1 MRGSHQTAAQARG
14 LEVRYSEVSG
24 RWGVTSASGGMDESV
39 AKKWGVGS
47 YNCFMIL
54 TAALNGGLIQ
64 IEKDNPDYNPVAEK
78 SKKKI
83 PDPVATAAANAKR
96 RELEEAFREWVWKD
110 EGRAAMLADIYNRK
124 LNRVAP
130 RAYSGDYLSLPG
142 MSPDIQLRKHQ
153 RDAVARIIQD
163 GEGTLIAHT
172 VGAGK
177 TFTGI
182 AAMHELKRLGRARKP
197 MIVVPNNL
205 TEQWAADYLK
215 LYPDAKLLVLTD
227 AAAKSPDSVR
237 RFWGQAASGDWDAVI
252 VGFSRFEKLQM
263 SYGAQKAALTARIDE
278 LEESR
283 LMELEDGAGEKD
295 FSVKQIEGVRDKFKS
310 KLQSLE
316 KRNASKTLE
325 GATFEEVGCDA
336 IFVDEAHYFKNLAVS
351 GGSVPGMQTS
361 DAAKCEDLLMKCEYL
376 RGNGRGSNIV
386 FATGTPVTNTMAEL
400 YNMQRYLSPSLLA
413 SQGVSNFSAWAKT
426 FGEVTE
432 TLEPKPEGGGLD
444 IKRRFARFQN
454 LPELM
459 SSFHCYSDIMTAD
472 DLDLD
477 LPELESH
484 AVAVP
489 ATPEQLAEVEAL
501 VKRGEKVHAGC
512 DPSVDN
518 MLKITGDGRKVAL
531 DPKLLYLEDDPDME
545 PLSGGKVDACVQNS
559 STSASTPRPSA
570 APSSC
575 S

>member
-1 MRGSHQTAAQARG
+1 
-14 LEVRYSEVSG
+14 
-24 RWGVTSASGGMDESV
+24 
-39 AKKWGVGS
+39 
-47 YNCFMIL
+47 
-54 TAALNGGLIQ
+54 
-64 IEKDNPDYNPVAEK
+64 
-78 SKKKI
+78 
-83 PDPVATAAANAKR
+83 
-96 RELEEAFREWVWKD
+96 
-110 EGRAAMLADIYNRK
+110 
-124 LNRVAP
+124 
-130 RAYSGDYLSLPG
+130 
-142 MSPDIQLRKHQ
+142 
-153 RDAVARIIQD
+153 
-163 GEGTLIAHT
+163 
-172 VGAGK
+172 
-177 TFTGI
+177 
-182 AAMHELKRLGRARKP
+182 
-197 MIVVPNNL
+197 
-205 TEQWAADYLK
+205 
-215 LYPDAKLLVLTD
+215 
-227 AAAKSPDSVR
+227 
-237 RFWGQAASGDWDAVI
+237 
-252 VGFSRFEKLQM
+252 
-263 SYGAQKAALTARIDE
+263 
-278 LEESR
+278 
-283 LMELEDGAGEKD
+283 MELEDGAGEKD

-432 TLEPKPEGGGLD
+432 TLEPKSEGGGLD

-531 DPKLLYLEDDPDME
+531 DPKLSTSRTTPTWSRF
-545 PLSGGKVDACVQNS
+545 PAARSTHACRTS
-559 STSASTPRPSA
+559 STSASAPRPSA

-575 S
+575 SWTPPRPPPGAGTSRTTCAAASSRPASPSPRSPA